1 MSNTNSFDSSVFV
14 DISMMNTWQTNI
26 KDICTEATTNLG
38 ELLTLSGSLN
48 DSWQGNSATAFVENY
63 NVLVNEVISNC
74 EKTANFA
81 NLLQAVVQTMES
93 E

>member
-14 DISMMNTWQTNI
+14 DINAMNTWQANI
-26 KDICTEATTNLG
+26 KEICTEATANLN
-38 ELLTLSGSLN
+38 ELITLVESLN
-48 DSWQGNSATAFVENY
+48 DSWQGNSATAFVGNY
-63 NVLVNEVISNC
+63 SDFVNEVITNC
-74 EKTANFA
+74 EKASNFG